1 MHKEVRIVRKM
12 SWMKYLTLVSQLGF
26 TMITPILIC
35 VFIGTFID
43 ERTNKAPLFTIVFI
57 LLGVGGAFRNLF
69 YLVGKNIKKEDK
81 DE

>member
-1 MHKEVRIVRKM
+1 MKKN
-12 SWMKYLTLVSQLGF
+12 SWAKYISLISQLGF

-35 VFIGTFID
+35 TLVGSILDDKFHKT
-43 ERTNKAPLFTIVFI
+43 PLFTIIFV

-69 YLVGKNIKKEDK
+69 FYIGNEIKKQKKEDK

>member
-1 MHKEVRIVRKM
+1 
-12 SWMKYLTLVSQLGF
+12 MKKGAWARYISLISQLGF

-35 VFIGTFID
+35 TLVGSLLDIKF
-43 ERTNKAPLFTIVFI
+43 NKSPLFTIIFV

-69 YLVGKNIKKEDK
+69 FYVGKEIKKEDKKEDK